1 MKAKNLKE
9 KKNARRK
16 LLNEIYIKY
25 FIQTAGNDNPKI
37 KKEQDALIKRLERLT
52 VYE

>member
-37 KKEQDALIKRLERLT
+37 KQQQDKLIKQLERLAM
-52 VYE
+52 

>member
-25 FIQTAGNDNPKI
+25 FIQTAGNDNLKI
-37 KKEQDALIKRLERLT
+37 KQQQDKLIKQLERLAM
-52 VYE
+52 

>member
-9 KKNARRK
+9 KKNVRRK

-37 KKEQDALIKRLERLT
+37 KQQQDKLIKQLERLAM
-52 VYE
+52 